1 MKLGPLIRK
10 QEINA
15 DFFYRMLKNRLR
27 IPLEE
32 LTRVDASKKLI
43 TEREVHRPGL
53 ALAGF
58 TDLFTFHRVQILGN
72 TECRF
77 LKSLTLEEQIS
88 SFRLLLNYDIP
99 CIVVTEADKNSV
111 APELISMCGEKGI
124 PVYQTVYN
132 SSKFIYLVTDF
143 LDDQFSHQQ
152 SVHGVLVDVYGIGI
166 LIVGRSGIGKSEVGL
181 DLVERGHRLVS
192 DDVVLI
198 TRKGEEILI
207 GSSNN
212 LVEHFMEIRGVG
224 ILDIRSIFGVR
235 SIRYQKRV
243 EIVVE
248 LDDWDPDKEYTRL
261 GLDGEYT
268 EILGVRIP
276 LISLAVYAGKNV
288 TVILETIALNHLLK
302 HYGYDSAQVFAEK
315 LQQAIENKSKV
326 KAGQDPDRITPYF
339 EHDFE

>member
-15 DFFYRMLKNRLR
+15 DFFYRMLKNRLK
-27 IPLEE
+27 IPLED
-32 LTRVDASKKLI
+32 LSQVDASKKLI

-77 LKSLTLEEQIS
+77 LKSMSLKDQSKAFE
-88 SFRLLLNYDIP
+88 LLLNYDIP
-99 CIVVTEADKNSV
+99 CIIMTDADNNEV
-111 APELISMCGEKGI
+111 NQELVSLCAQKGI
-124 PVYQTVYN
+124 PFYSTTYN
-132 SSKFIYLVTDF
+132 SSKLIYLVTDF

-152 SVHGVLVDVYGIGI
+152 SIHGVLVDVYGIGI
-166 LIVGRSGIGKSEVGL
+166 LITGRSGIGKSEVGL

-248 LDDWDPDKEYTRL
+248 LEDWDTNKEYTRL

-268 EILGVRIP
+268 EILGVKIP

-315 LQQAIENKSKV
+315 LQVAIENKSKV
-326 KAGQDPDRITPYF
+326 KAGKEPDRITPYF